1 MSYTT
6 HTQSDITI
14 QIERL
19 VKAIEST
26 DSPAWVTSSRASAG
40 MRPTALS
47 RYFKH
52 IEQMLSLFE
61 QDDAYSYSEHLRAFQ
76 YASQDVGLE
85 RGLQGP
91 VCLNEAGTEYLSY
104 QDSMNVLVERIRG
117 YTKEDWYR
125 RQGTDRRHL
134 ARKQERESREYVDS
148 VLGRYARTLV
158 VRVDLYYRS
167 EAQQRLRVEDV
178 FDDLRRLIRARERN
192 SIFEHETGYICVAEQ
207 GHDVGYHIHAAFFF
221 NGSKVCRDVHKAQLI
236 GELWECI
243 TQGRGYYNSCNHDK
257 EGKYGKE
264 CGIGMIQREDG
275 LQRVHVYRTMAYLV
289 KDDQHLRVLPGRAKT
304 LRKGAQR

>member
-6 HTQSDITI
+6 LSQSDITI

-19 VKAIEST
+19 VKAIESSN
-26 DSPAWVTSSRASAG
+26 SPAWVKSRSASGG

-47 RYFKH
+47 RYFRH
-52 IEQMLSLFE
+52 IEQMLGLFE
-61 QDDAYSYSEHLRAFQ
+61 QDDTYTYSEHLEAFLL
-76 YASQDVGLE
+76 ASQDVRLE

-104 QDSMNVLVERIRG
+104 QDSMNLLVERIRA

-125 RQGTDRRHL
+125 RQDSNHRHL
-134 ARKQERESREYVDS
+134 ARKQEREIRDYVDR

-178 FDDLRRLIRARERN
+178 FDDLHRLIRAREHN
-192 SIFEHETGYICVAEQ
+192 SIFEYETGYICAVEQ
-207 GHDVGYHIHAAFFF
+207 GDDVGYHIHAAFFF
-221 NGSKVCRDVHKAQLI
+221 NGSNVRGDIHKAQLI
-236 GELWECI
+236 GELWQCI
-243 TQGRGYYNSCNHDK
+243 TRGRGYYNSCNHDK
-257 EGKYGKE
+257 AAYGEG
-264 CGIGMIQREDG
+264 CGIGMVQREDG
-275 LQRVHVYRTMAYLV
+275 RQRAHVYRTMEYLV
-289 KDDQHLRVLPGRAKT
+289 KNDQHLRVLPGRART
-304 LRKGAQR
+304 LRKGL

>member
-6 HTQSDITI
+6 LSQSDITI

-26 DSPAWVTSSRASAG
+26 DRPAWAKSRRASGG

-47 RYFKH
+47 SYFRH

-61 QDDAYSYSEHLRAFQ
+61 QDDTYTYSGHLKAFQ

-91 VCLNEAGTEYLSY
+91 VCLNEAGTGYLSY
-104 QDSMNVLVERIRG
+104 QDSMNVLVERIRA
-117 YTKEDWYR
+117 YTKEEWYR
-125 RQGTDRRHL
+125 RQDSDRRHL
-134 ARKQERESREYVDS
+134 ARKQERESREYVDR
-148 VLGRYARTLV
+148 VLGRYARTLI

-178 FDDLRRLIRARERN
+178 FDDLHRLIRAREHN
-192 SIFEHETGYICVAEQ
+192 SIFEHETGYICAAEQ
-207 GHDVGYHIHAAFFF
+207 GVDVGYHIHAAFFF
-221 NGSKVCRDVHKAQLI
+221 NGSRVYRDVHKAQLI

-257 EGKYGKE
+257 EGKYGTE
-264 CGIGMIQREDG
+264 SGVGMIQREDG
-275 LQRVHVYRTMAYLV
+275 LKRVHVYRAMEYLV
-289 KDDQHLRVLPGRAKT
+289 KDDQHLRVLPGRART